1 MGKNYLTVVYETD
14 EKTSVQEILNAHP
27 WALCSHT
34 HAVYE
39 LAAARLEIAKL
50 KTQLEAVTTGESL
63 CSVTQQPSAAVKPQH
78 RHCSLEN

>member
-1 MGKNYLTVVYETD
+1 MGKNYLTVVYEMG

-39 LAAARLEIAKL
+39 LTAARLEIAKL
-50 KTQLEAVTTGESL
+50 KTQLEAVTTGE
-63 CSVTQQPSAAVKPQH
+63 TQQPSTDVKPQH
-78 RHCSLEN
+78 KHCSLEN

>member
-1 MGKNYLTVVYETD
+1 MSKNYLTVVYEMD
-14 EKTSVQEILNAHP
+14 EKTSVQGILDAHP

-50 KTQLEAVTTGESL
+50 KTQLLAV
-63 CSVTQQPSAAVKPQH
+63 
-78 RHCSLEN
+78 LEDFVR